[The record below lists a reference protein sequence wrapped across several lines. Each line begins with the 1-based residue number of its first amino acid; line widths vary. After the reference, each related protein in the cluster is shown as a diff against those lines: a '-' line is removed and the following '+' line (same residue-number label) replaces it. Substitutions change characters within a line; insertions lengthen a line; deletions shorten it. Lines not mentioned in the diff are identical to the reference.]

1 MGVSNLNRWT
11 NKLIFLKS
19 TQHPIIWRQP
29 MYKGRCWIINNESC
43 SGVGGLLVL
52 LVGTIPHAK
61 LITSESSA
69 SAETDKSCKIKWFGR
84 LWPTVTSAT
93 IFMNTSSYAKL
104 IAQLQCINH
113 PGSHTCWVKAKNY
126 RPKWSM
132 HESWQIGIIWRKC
145 RDPTRSQLV
154 NQHPNWYSACSRE
167 QLSYSKIFDE
177 SKLKVQPNEA
187 SHCEFTFQSV

>member
-93 IFMNTSSYAKL
+93 IIMNSSYENWSHNFNVLITQDHIHVESRRRIIDQNQVCMNPGKL
-104 IAQLQCINH
+104 
-113 PGSHTCWVKAKNY
+113 
-126 RPKWSM
+126 
-132 HESWQIGIIWRKC
+132 E
-145 RDPTRSQLV
+145 
-154 NQHPNWYSACSRE
+154 
-167 QLSYSKIFDE
+167 
-177 SKLKVQPNEA
+177 
-187 SHCEFTFQSV
+187 